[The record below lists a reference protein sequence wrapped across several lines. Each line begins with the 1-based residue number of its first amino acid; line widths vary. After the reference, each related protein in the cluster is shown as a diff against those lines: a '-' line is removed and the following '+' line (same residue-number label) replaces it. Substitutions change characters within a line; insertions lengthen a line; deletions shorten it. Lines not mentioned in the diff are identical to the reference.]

1 MTYRKM
7 IFVIASIFFAILAA
21 PVVSADTNSIDI
33 HNFAFSPNAL
43 AISAGTV
50 VTWKNLDGEPHT
62 VVSDQ
67 GLFHSDGLDQNDTF
81 TYKFDKAGTYRFI
94 CSIHPMMRGTIV
106 VK

>member
-1 MTYRKM
+1 MTFRT
-7 IFVIASIFFAILAA
+7 ISVAVACACLAMSTSA
-21 PVVSADTNSIDI
+21 VESAENDVVTI

-43 AISAGTV
+43 TISAGTV

-67 GLFHSDGLDQNDTF
+67 GTFRSEALDENDSYQF
-81 TYKFDKAGTYRFI
+81 KFDKPGTYRFI
-94 CSIHPMMRGTIV
+94 CSIHPTMSGTIV